1 MTEISI
7 PFDPKNFTGGPITNE
22 FMPLAVGNTWFY
34 KISDGTID
42 TVRVTDQTIAIDG
55 VQCTVVSDVVQ
66 QVNKN
71 GVATKVESA
80 VC

>member
-1 MTEISI
+1 MHMAEISV

-42 TVRVTDQTIAIDG
+42 TVKVTDQTITIDG
-55 VQCTVVSDVVQ
+55 VQCVVVSDVAQ
-66 QVNKN
+66 EVNKN
-71 GVATKVESA
+71 GIAT
-80 VC
+80 